1 MLGVGANVST
11 IDWTRRLGAL
21 ARRHRKAARL
31 TQFDLAR
38 LAGVGKS
45 AVYDIERGK
54 PTVRLETLLRVL
66 EVLNIDLR
74 WGSPLESDSLAPED
88 DSQISKRPGGD
99 SSHA

>member
-1 MLGVGANVST
+1 MSH
-11 IDWTRRLGAL
+11 IDWTRQLGAL

-66 EVLNIDLR
+66 AVLNIRLH
-74 WGSPLESDSLAPED
+74 WSSPLEGSSLDPED
-88 DSQISKRPGGD
+88 DRRGSSRPEGGPRD
-99 SSHA
+99 A